1 LIKVAFV
8 QRLCRQGHSAS
19 SGPAVATRKPW
30 PLERGAMRWS
40 RAFLPVLKESP
51 ADAQI
56 VSHKLML
63 RAGLV
68 RQTSAGIYAWL
79 PLGFR
84 VLQKVEQIVREEQDR
99 AGAQEMLMPTLQPA
113 DLWRESGRY
122 DAYGPEMLRI
132 RDRHDREMLYGPTNE
147 DMITAL
153 FRDEVKSYR
162 DLPRTLYHIQWKFRD
177 EVRPR
182 FGVMR
187 GREFLMKDAYS
198 FDVDEAGARQSYYT
212 QMLAYLR
219 TFQRI
224 GIQAV
229 PMKAASGPIGGDL
242 SHEFIVLAPTGES
255 EVFYDAAYEAF
266 DWSQSDLRYG
276 DEAGLQSLFDRVSST
291 YAATDETHDV
301 AKWEAVPE
309 DMRRNG
315 RGIEVGHIFYFGDKY
330 SAAMDLRVSGPDGR
344 PVTPMMGSYGVGVS
358 RLVGAIIEASHDEA
372 GIVWPDAV
380 APWRVGIV
388 TMRADDAASAAAADA
403 LYTQLTGSGVE
414 TLYDDRH
421 ERGGAKLASMDLIGL
436 PWQAIVGPR
445 GIASGTIELKRR
457 STGEREE
464 LSMESALARLTE

>member
-1 LIKVAFV
+1 
-8 QRLCRQGHSAS
+8 
-19 SGPAVATRKPW
+19 
-30 PLERGAMRWS
+30 MRWS

-68 RQTSAGIYAWL
+68 RQTAAGIYAWL

-84 VLQKVEQIVREEQDR
+84 VLKKIEQIVREEQDR
-99 AGAQEMLMPTLQPA
+99 AGAQELLMPTLQSA

-147 DMITAL
+147 EMITIL
-153 FRDEVKSYR
+153 FRDEAKSYR
-162 DLPRTLYHIQWKFRD
+162 DLPRMLYHIQWKFRD

-198 FDVDEAGARQSYYT
+198 FDLDEAGARQSYYT
-212 QMLAYLR
+212 QLLAYLR
-219 TFQRI
+219 TFQRM

-229 PMKAASGPIGGDL
+229 PMKADPGPIGGDL

-255 EVFYDAAYEAF
+255 EVFYDSAF
-266 DWSQSDLRYG
+266 EEIDWQRDELRY
-276 DEAGLQSLFDRVSST
+276 DDAAGLQALFDQVSST

-301 AKWEAVPE
+301 AKWELVPE
-309 DMRRNG
+309 AKRRTG

-330 SAAMDLRVSGPDGR
+330 SGPMGMRVSGPDGR

-372 GIVWPDAV
+372 GIIWPEAV
-380 APWRVGIV
+380 APWRVGLV
-388 TMRADDAASAAAADA
+388 TMRADDDASVATAESIYATLRGA
-403 LYTQLTGSGVE
+403 LVD
-414 TLYDDRH
+414 TLYDDRD
-421 ERGGAKLASMDLIGL
+421 ERGGVKLGSMELIGL
-436 PWQAIVGPR
+436 PWQLIVGPR
-445 GIASGTIELKRR
+445 GIAAGTVELKRR

-464 LSMESALARLTE
+464 LSLESALARLTE